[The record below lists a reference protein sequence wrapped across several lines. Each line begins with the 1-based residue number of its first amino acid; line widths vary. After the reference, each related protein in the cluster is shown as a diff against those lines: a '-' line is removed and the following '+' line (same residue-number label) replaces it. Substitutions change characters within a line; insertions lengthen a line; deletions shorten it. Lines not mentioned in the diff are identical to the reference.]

1 MNSLERAIIRTLLY
15 GDVFSFPMTA
25 AEIHYYLIEVQA
37 TAAEVQRTL
46 AQPSPDLQQ
55 WLITR
60 QVGSLTCYAIAGRE
74 AIFEARHQREIA
86 SQRLWEQARRYGV
99 WLGYLPFVR
108 MVALTGALAVRN
120 ASSTDDDLDYLL
132 VVREGRVWL
141 ARLFAV
147 MLVRLAKLWG
157 VVLCPNY
164 VLAENALTQDDR
176 HLFMAHEIT
185 QMVPVVGQVW
195 YHQMREAN
203 QWTAAVLPNAE
214 GAFYQEPDQQPR
226 LLGRWL
232 KHSLEWLLGGHWGDA
247 LERWE
252 MRRKIR
258 KFQPQLSTASE
269 VQLDEHQVKGHFISY
284 GQATLERYHARLEAH
299 SLLNDPTASAAD

>member
-1 MNSLERAIIRTLLY
+1 MNALERAIVRTLFY

-25 AEIHYYLIEVQA
+25 AEIHYYLIEVRA
-37 TAAEVQRTL
+37 TAAEVQQTL
-46 AQPSPDLQQ
+46 AQPSPDLAQ
-55 WLITR
+55 WLIR
-60 QVGSLTCYAIAGRE
+60 EQVGSLTCYAIVGRGS
-74 AIFEARHQREIA
+74 IFEARRQREVA
-86 SQRLWEQARRYGV
+86 SQHLWRQARRYGV
-99 WLGYLPFVR
+99 WLGYLPFVQ

-120 ASSTDDDLDYLL
+120 AGSTDDDLDYLL

-147 MLVRLAKLWG
+147 MLVRLTKLWG

-164 VLAENALTQDDR
+164 VLAENSLAQDER

-185 QMVPVVGQVW
+185 QMVPVVGHRW
-195 YHQMREAN
+195 YHQMRDAN
-203 QWTAAVLPNAE
+203 QWTEVVLPNAQ
-214 GAFYQEPDQQPR
+214 GVFYQEPDQQPR
-226 LLGRWL
+226 FLGRWL
-232 KHSLEWLLGGHWGDA
+232 KHSLEWLFGGRWGDA

-252 MRRKIR
+252 MQRKIR
-258 KFQPQLSTASE
+258 KFQPQLLTASE

-299 SLLNDPTASAAD
+299 GLLNDPAASAAD